1 MLAGL
6 LERFL
11 DAEGMG
17 AVKPGKFAFDVENV
31 LVTEEAKVEGVGS
44 IKDEL

>member
-17 AVKPGKFAFDVENV
+17 AVKTGKFAFDVENV
-31 LVTEEAKVEGVGS
+31 LVTEEEN
-44 IKDEL
+44 INDEL